1 MRSYLFVPIILACTL
16 FFSVSCKGNKLSDAE
31 TIADEYYLTYNV
43 NFHEEIIKPE
53 VQAWQKV
60 AKVIYPRVCDDT
72 ETQWAA
78 FQADSLANVLLS
90 ESNFSNGEQLARLCE
105 IQNTI
110 AYGMSYFSAI
120 IGAYTN
126 PKASEAARMMMQS
139 SYAEIDSLRNTDYR
153 NARMLLDF
161 EQSAYANIGLF
172 MELGTQYSDGEPQF
186 VTNNHEM
193 NALNNARINVLFK
206 ECNDSV
212 QAFRYSSFINNT
224 TFFMTYCPLTFW
236 LAGNEYQQ
244 ANQDEYIKI
253 GGWFD
258 KQVEQVNTAIYNN
271 DIEGL
276 PKLTLEEYS
285 AIEKQA
291 SKYRVRLIELL
302 ANGITS
308 IPLEQ
313 Q

>member
-1 MRSYLFVPIILACTL
+1 MRLHILPPFLIILFLL
-16 FFSVSCKGNKLSDAE
+16 FSISCKGNKLSESDSI
-31 TIADEYYLTYNV
+31 TDECYYAYSG

-53 VQAWQKV
+53 TQAWQKV
-60 AKVIYPRVCDDT
+60 ARVIYPRVCDDT

-90 ESNFSNGEQLARLCE
+90 ESTLSNGEQIARLCE

-126 PKASEAARMMMQS
+126 PKASEAARMMMQY
-139 SYAEIDSLRNTDYR
+139 SYSEIDSLRDTDYN
-153 NARMLLDF
+153 NARMLVAF
-161 EQSAYANIGLF
+161 EQSSYANIGLF

-186 VTNNHEM
+186 VTNNQEM
-193 NALNNARINVLFK
+193 NAVNNARINVLFQ
-206 ECNDSV
+206 ECNDTV
-212 QAFRYSSFINNT
+212 QAFRYASLINNT
-224 TFFMTYCPLTFW
+224 TFFMTYCPLAFW
-236 LAGNEYQQ
+236 LAGSDFQQ

-271 DIEGL
+271 NMKDL
-276 PKLTLEEYS
+276 PKMSLEEYS
-285 AIEKQA
+285 EIEKQA
-291 SKYRVRLIELL
+291 SEYRVRLIELL
-302 ANGITS
+302 ANGIGN

-313 Q
+313 

>member
-1 MRSYLFVPIILACTL
+1 MRLHILPPFLIIFFLLFSI
-16 FFSVSCKGNKLSDAE
+16 SCKGNKLSESDSI
-31 TIADEYYLTYNV
+31 TDECYYAYSG

-53 VQAWQKV
+53 TQAWQKI
-60 AKVIYPRVCDDT
+60 ARIIYPRVCDDT

-90 ESNFSNGEQLARLCE
+90 ESTLSNGEQIARLCE

-126 PKASEAARMMMQS
+126 PKASEAARMMMQY
-139 SYAEIDSLRNTDYR
+139 SYSEMDSLRDTDYN
-153 NARMLLDF
+153 NARMLVAF
-161 EQSAYANIGLF
+161 EQSSYANIGLF

-186 VTNNHEM
+186 VTNNQEM
-193 NALNNARINVLFK
+193 NAVNNAKINVLFK
-206 ECNDSV
+206 DCNDTV
-212 QAFRYSSFINNT
+212 QAFRYASLINNT
-224 TFFMTYCPLTFW
+224 TFFMTYCPLAFW
-236 LAGNEYQQ
+236 LAGSDFQQ

-271 DIEGL
+271 NMKDL
-276 PKLTLEEYS
+276 PKMSLEKYS
-285 AIEKQA
+285 EIEKQA
-291 SKYRVRLIELL
+291 SEYRVRLIELL
-302 ANGITS
+302 ANGIGN

-313 Q
+313 